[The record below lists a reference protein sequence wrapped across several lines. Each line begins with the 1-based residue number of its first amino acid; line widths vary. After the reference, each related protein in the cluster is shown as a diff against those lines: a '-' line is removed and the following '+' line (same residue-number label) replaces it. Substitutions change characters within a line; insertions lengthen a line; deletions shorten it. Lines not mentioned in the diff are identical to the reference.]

1 MSQGRAGLALEAFPD
16 ANAASKRGADLI
28 AEAGQEAV
36 EAHGEF
42 FLAVSGGK
50 TPWRMIALLGDHPAM
65 PWEETRMFQV
75 DERIAPP
82 GSEERN
88 LTHLVSM
95 LAIGHQA
102 AVRPMPV
109 TSRDLDAAARQY
121 EEQLPE
127 RFDMVHLGIGPDG
140 HTASLIPDDP
150 VLDVTDRR
158 VAVTGGEYEGNRRMT
173 ITYPE
178 LSSARKILWLVLGEK
193 ARDPLA
199 KLLAG
204 DTSIP
209 AGRVENDDMIVVAD
223 EAAAPS

>member
-1 MSQGRAGLALEAFPD
+1 MSQAGAGLDLETFPD
-16 ANAASKRGADLI
+16 ADGASKRGADLI
-28 AEAGQEAV
+28 AEAGREAV
-36 EAHGEF
+36 EARGEF
-42 FLAVSGGK
+42 FLAVSGGN
-50 TPWRMIALLGDHPAM
+50 TPWRMIALLADHPGM

-88 LTHLVSM
+88 LTHLVRM

-121 EEQLPE
+121 EEQLPD

-158 VAVTGGEYEGNRRMT
+158 VAITGGEYEGNRRMT

-178 LSSARKILWLVLGEK
+178 LSNARKILWLVLGEK

-209 AGRVENDDMIVVAD
+209 AGRVENDDMVVLAD